1 MAAAMDWQSF
11 VFHDLIFQ
19 GESTLQSM
27 YVVTYSKATPYAAF
41 FLGLW
46 ALYAACLW
54 WKLGRFIRDISSG
67 TWALKLMMLTH
78 HGVITPLA
86 LWSMWQDPVIRQLY
100 SCIGCKEA
108 AQLMNRAVEAPL
120 AARALTPVTLG
131 YFVADLVLLSQWQL
145 TKGSQVERYLML
157 VHHIASMGVW
167 PAAIYF
173 DWVARYVIIMLSYES
188 TSFLL
193 TLLWVLNA
201 AGYKKSLAYV
211 VTGFLFTILFILLRL
226 VGAIPQLIA
235 MYWAPPWSD
244 SLMQE
249 AQPGGIHWLGW
260 LFSQSL
266 ILPHVMNL
274 FWGAKVVE
282 GAFNTFSGLLKNN

>member
-1 MAAAMDWQSF
+1 MSLDWQHF
-11 VFHDLIFQ
+11 VFHDLMFQ
-19 GESTLQSM
+19 GESTLQAM
-27 YVVTYSKATPYAAF
+27 YVVTYRKAMPYAFF
-41 FLGLW
+41 FLALW
-46 ALYAACLW
+46 TFYAWFLW
-54 WKLGRFIRDISSG
+54 WKLGRAICHVSNG

-100 SCIGCKEA
+100 SCVGCKEA
-108 AQLMNRAVEAPL
+108 AQLMNRASVPPW
-120 AARALTPVTLG
+120 AARALAPVTLG
-131 YFVADLVLLSQWQL
+131 YFAADLVLLSQWQL

-157 VHHIASMGVW
+157 VHHVASMGVW

-201 AGYKKSLAYV
+201 SGYKKSLAYV
-211 VTGFLFTILFILLRL
+211 VTGLLFTVLFICLRL

-235 MYWAPPWSD
+235 MYWVPPWSD
-244 SLMQE
+244 AVMEE
-249 AQPGGIHWLGW
+249 AQPGGIHWLAW
-260 LFSQSL
+260 LFCQFL
-266 ILPHVMNL
+266 VLPHVMNL
-274 FWGAKVVE
+274 FWGVKVVE
-282 GAFNTFSGLLKNN
+282 GAFNTFIGLKKTK